1 MERFDDE
8 GLYSLHGGG
17 EWNLFLGF
25 LYCGSRWE
33 VFFIL
38 LLYESYGFQIFF

>member
-1 MERFDDE
+1 MLKDVKHVPAIWMNLISMERFDDE

-25 LYCGSRWE
+25 LYCGSR
-33 VFFIL
+33 
-38 LLYESYGFQIFF
+38 